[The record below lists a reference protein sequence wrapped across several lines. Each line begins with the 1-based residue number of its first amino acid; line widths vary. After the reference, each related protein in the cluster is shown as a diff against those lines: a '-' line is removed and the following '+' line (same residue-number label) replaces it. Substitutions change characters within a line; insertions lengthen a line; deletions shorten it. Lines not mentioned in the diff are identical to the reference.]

1 MKNYLFFAL
10 LMAFAML
17 NACQK
22 ETVSTDLT
30 SSLTGDVADRGGDSL
45 HCDSLGHH
53 HGHHGPQDSLGHHH
67 HGPLDSLHLDSL
79 GHHHHPLDS
88 LGGHPVDS
96 SGHPGG
102 PHGGGPHGGGHGHH
116 GGN

>member
-10 LMAFAML
+10 LLAFAML

-22 ETVSTDLT
+22 ETVSADLN
-30 SSLTGDVADRGGDSL
+30 SALTGDVTDRGGDSL

-53 HGHHGPQDSLGHHH
+53 HHHGPQ
-67 HGPLDSLHLDSL
+67 DSLHLDSL

-116 GGN
+116 GGGN